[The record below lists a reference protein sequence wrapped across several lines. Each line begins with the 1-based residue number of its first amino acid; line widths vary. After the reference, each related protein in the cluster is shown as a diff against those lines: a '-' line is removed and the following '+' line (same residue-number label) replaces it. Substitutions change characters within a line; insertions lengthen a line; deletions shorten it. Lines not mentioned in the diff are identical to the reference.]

1 MSDQLIIR
9 GARAHNLKNLSLDLP
24 RRSLIVI
31 TGLSGAGKS
40 SLAFDTIYAEG
51 HRRYVESLSTY
62 ARQFLE
68 RVDKP
73 DVDFVEGISPAIA
86 IEQAN
91 PVKHSRS
98 TVGTTTEI
106 YDYLRL
112 LFAKVGKTICPD
124 CGREVQPDTVESTVD
139 RLLAT
144 YGGKRALVL
153 YPLPMTRATTAQGL
167 VANLLAEGF
176 VRVRARQQLHTLTP
190 GLTLDLEGLSQVE
203 IVVDRLILEE
213 RQRGRLAESLEVA
226 FLKGNGTAMVDIPGE
241 TELRLSEQF
250 QCLPCGRSFERPTP
264 LFFSFNN
271 PRGACPACKG
281 FGNILDYDVERI
293 IPDPQKSLAEGAI
306 EPWTLPRYV
315 RHYSEELR
323 HLARRHGIN
332 LRLPFAQLPE
342 EQQHKILHGCE
353 DFIGVL
359 PFFRRLEAKKYKL
372 YIRVFLSRYV
382 TAVDCAQCGGT
393 RLRQDALHVK
403 VGGRSIAE
411 ITHMTVEDLQRSL
424 EAISLPP
431 FEREIAQSLL
441 TQLHARLSFL
451 LHVGLNYL
459 TIDRLT
465 RTLSGGEAQRI
476 NLANQLGARLTDTLY
491 ILDEPTIG
499 LHPRDSQR
507 LVAILRQLT
516 TQGNTV
522 IVVEHDRD
530 VIAAA
535 DYIVDLGPGAGERGG
550 ELVFCGSTEK
560 LLREPSSVT
569 ARYLRDELTIPLPR
583 TRRPTSGPGL
593 VLLGARENNLKGVD
607 ITIPLQT
614 LTCVTGVS
622 GSGKSTLVHDTLY
635 RALERIFHGSGGKIG
650 KFERIVGIEQLRD
663 VILLDQQPIGKSPR
677 SNPVTYVDA
686 FGPIRKLFAET
697 PRARMAGYGPGHF
710 SFNVPGGRCEVCE
723 GSGSLKIEMH
733 FMADLY
739 ATCEQCAGTRFKP
752 EILEVRYRGLSI
764 HEVLQMSVTQAVEF
778 FPEAPQAQIR
788 LALLAEVGL
797 GYIRLGQPANT
808 LSGGEAQRLK
818 IAAELGKKDP
828 RDVLY
833 ILDEPTTGLHFDDVQ
848 TLMRVLNRL
857 VDQGNTVV
865 VVEHNLD
872 VIKASDYIIDLGP
885 EGGEGGGHLVAVGTP
900 EEIARRRKSHTG
912 RYLRQVLQGAATL
925 PLQQERSHTR
935 IRTAHARSREE

>member
-1 MSDQLIIR
+1 LSEHLIIR

-68 RVDKP
+68 RVEKP
-73 DVDFVEGISPAIA
+73 DVDYVEGISPAIA
-86 IEQAN
+86 IEQVN

-112 LFAKVGKTICPD
+112 LFAKIGKTVCPD
-124 CGREVQPDTVESTVD
+124 CGTPVQPDTVQGTVD
-139 RLLAT
+139 RLLAEQR
-144 YGGKRALVL
+144 GKRALIL
-153 YPLPMTRATTAQGL
+153 YPLPVTGATTVQGL
-167 VANLLAEGF
+167 AANLLAEGF
-176 VRVRARQQLHTLTP
+176 VRVKARDQVYTLAP
-190 GLTLDLEGLSQVE
+190 NLMLDLGGLSQIEV
-203 IVVDRLILEE
+203 VVDRLILEE
-213 RQRGRLAESLEVA
+213 SQRSRLAESLETA
-226 FLKGNGTAMVDIPGE
+226 FIKGGGMALAEIVGE
-241 TELRLSEQF
+241 ATWRLSDQF
-250 QCLPCGRSFERPTP
+250 HCLACNRLFERPTP

-271 PRGACPACKG
+271 PRGACSMCKG
-281 FGNILDYDVERI
+281 FGNILDYDLSLIV
-293 IPDPQKSLAEGAI
+293 PDPHKSLAAGAI

-315 RHYSEELR
+315 RHYADELR
-323 HLARRHGIN
+323 RLGRREGID
-332 LRLPFAQLPE
+332 LHRPFNQLPE
-342 EQQHKILHGCE
+342 AHTRKILHGCGE
-353 DFIGVL
+353 FIGVL

-393 RLRQDALHVK
+393 RLRQDALYVK
-403 VGGRSIAE
+403 IGGYSIAE
-411 ITHMTVEDLQRSL
+411 LSHMTVEDSTRFL
-424 EAISLPP
+424 EAVELTP
-431 FEREIAQSLL
+431 FEREIAHRLMAQI
-441 TQLHARLSFL
+441 QARLSFL
-451 LHVGLNYL
+451 HHVGLNYL

-499 LHPRDSQR
+499 LHPRDTQR

-516 TQGNTV
+516 EQGNSV

-535 DYIVDLGPGAGERGG
+535 DHVVDLGPGAGEHGG
-550 ELVFCGSTEK
+550 ELIFSGPTEK
-560 LLREPSSVT
+560 LWRDATSLT
-569 ARYLRDELTIPLPR
+569 ARYLRDELTIPIPKKRR
-583 TRRPTSGPGL
+583 TLQGRSL
-593 VLLGARENNLKGVD
+593 QLFGARENNLKGID

-622 GSGKSTLVHDTLY
+622 GSGKSTLVHDTLF
-635 RALERIFHGSGGKIG
+635 RALERVFHGASAKIG
-650 KFERIVGIEQLRD
+650 KFDRIVGVEHLRE
-663 VILLDQQPIGKSPR
+663 VILLDQQPIGKTPR

-686 FGPIRKLFAET
+686 FGPIRKLFAGSS
-697 PRARMAGYGPGHF
+697 RARLAGYRAADF
-710 SFNVPGGRCEVCE
+710 SFNVPGGRCEACE
-723 GSGSLKIEMH
+723 GNGFLRIEMH

-739 ATCEQCAGTRFKP
+739 VTCEQCSGTRFKP
-752 EILEVRYRGLSI
+752 DILEVRYHGVNI
-764 HEVLQMSVTQAVEF
+764 HEALQMSVTQAVDF
-778 FPEAPQAQIR
+778 FTEAPQAKTR

-797 GYIRLGQPANT
+797 GYLRLGQPANT

-833 ILDEPTTGLHFDDVQ
+833 ILDEPTTGLHFDDVR
-848 TLMRVLNRL
+848 TLVRVLNRL

-865 VVEHNLD
+865 VVEHNLE
-872 VIKASDYIIDLGP
+872 VIKTSDYVIDLGP
-885 EGGEGGGHLVAVGTP
+885 EGGEAGGEIMAVGTP
-900 EEIARRRKSHTG
+900 EAIARSRRSYTG
-912 RYLRQVLQGAATL
+912 RYLHEVLKR
-925 PLQQERSHTR
+925 PRP
-935 IRTAHARSREE
+935 

>member
-1 MSDQLIIR
+1 MSEHLIVR
-9 GARAHNLKNLSLDLP
+9 GARAHNLKNLNLDLP
-24 RRSLIVI
+24 RRALSVI

-68 RVDKP
+68 RVEKP
-73 DVDFVEGISPAIA
+73 DVEYLEGISPAIA
-86 IEQAN
+86 IEQVN

-112 LFAKVGKTICPD
+112 LFAKIGMTICPD
-124 CGREVQPDTVESTVD
+124 CGVQVQPDTVRGTVD
-139 RLLAT
+139 RLLTEHRGA
-144 YGGKRALVL
+144 RALIL
-153 YPLPMTRATTAQGL
+153 YPLPITAATTVPGL

-176 VRVRARQQLHTLTP
+176 VRVKVRDEVHPLTP
-190 GLTLDLEGLSQVE
+190 TLMLDLAGVSQIAV
-203 IVVDRLILEE
+203 VVDRLVLEE
-213 RQRGRLAESLEVA
+213 SQQSRLAESLETA
-226 FLKGNGTAMVDIPGE
+226 FIKGGGMALVEIVGEGTW
-241 TELRLSEQF
+241 RLSEQF
-250 QCLPCGRSFERPTP
+250 HCLPCGRVFERPTP

-281 FGNILDYDVERI
+281 FGNTLDYDLHLI
-293 IPDPQKSLAEGAI
+293 IPDPHKSLAEGAI

-315 RHYSEELR
+315 RHYTDELR
-323 HLARRHGIN
+323 RLARREGID
-332 LRLPFAQLPE
+332 LQRPYQQLPA
-342 EQQHKILHGCE
+342 EQQHKILHGCG

-382 TAVDCAQCGGT
+382 TAVDCAQCAGT
-393 RLRQDALHVK
+393 RLRREALYVK
-403 VGGRSIAE
+403 IGGYSIAE
-411 ITHMTVEDLQRSL
+411 LSHMTVDALDGFL
-424 EAISLPP
+424 DTVALTPV
-431 FEREIAQSLL
+431 EREVAQSLL
-441 TQLHARLSFL
+441 AQLQGRLSFL
-451 LHVGLNYL
+451 RQVGLNYL

-499 LHPRDSQR
+499 LHPRDTQR
-507 LVAILRQLT
+507 LVAILQQLT
-516 TQGNTV
+516 DQGNTV

-535 DYIVDLGPGAGERGG
+535 DHVVDLGPGAGEHGG
-550 ELVFCGSTEK
+550 ELIFSGPTEK
-560 LLREPSSVT
+560 LWRDPTSLT

-583 TRRPTSGPGL
+583 TRRPTHGHSL
-593 VLLGARENNLKGVD
+593 QVLGARENNLQGLD

-635 RALERIFHGSGGKIG
+635 RALERVFHGTSAKIG
-650 KFERIVGIEQLRD
+650 KFDRIIGVEYLRD
-663 VILLDQQPIGKSPR
+663 VILLDQQPIGKTPR

-686 FGPIRKLFAET
+686 FGSIRKLFAQT
-697 PRARMAGYGPGHF
+697 SRARLAGYRPADF
-710 SFNVPGGRCEVCE
+710 SFNLPGGRCEACE
-723 GSGSLKIEMH
+723 GNGYLRIEMH

-739 ATCEQCAGTRFKP
+739 VTCEHCSGTRFKP
-752 EILEVRYRGLSI
+752 ELLEVRYGGVNI
-764 HEVLQMSVTQAVEF
+764 HEALQMSVTQAVDF
-778 FPEAPQAQIR
+778 FTEAPQARTR

-797 GYIRLGQPANT
+797 GYLRLGQPANT

-828 RDVLY
+828 RDILY
-833 ILDEPTTGLHFDDVQ
+833 ILDEPTTGLHFDDVR
-848 TLMRVLNRL
+848 TLVRVLNRL

-865 VVEHNLD
+865 VVEHNLE
-872 VIKASDYIIDLGP
+872 VVKTSDYVIDLGP
-885 EGGEGGGHLVAVGTP
+885 EGGASGGEVVAVGPP
-900 EEIARRRKSHTG
+900 EAIARSRRSHTG
-912 RYLRQVLQGAATL
+912 RYLRQVLKRA
-925 PLQQERSHTR
+925 
-935 IRTAHARSREE
+935 

>member
-1 MSDQLIIR
+1 VSEHLIIR
-9 GARAHNLKNLSLDLP
+9 GARAHNLKNLNLDLP

-68 RVDKP
+68 RVEKP
-73 DVDFVEGISPAIA
+73 DVDYMEGISPAIA
-86 IEQAN
+86 IEQIN
-91 PVKHSRS
+91 PVKHTRS

-106 YDYLRL
+106 YDYMRL

-124 CGREVQPDTVESTVD
+124 CGTQVQPDTVQGTVD
-139 RLLAT
+139 RLLQ
-144 YGGKRALVL
+144 GHRGQRALVL
-153 YPLPMTRATTAQGL
+153 YPLPITQATTVQGV

-176 VRVRARQQLHTLTP
+176 VRVKVREQVHTLAP
-190 GLTLDLEGLSQVE
+190 NLTLDLAGQSQIEV
-203 IVVDRLILEE
+203 VVDRLVLEE
-213 RQRGRLAESLEVA
+213 SQRSRLAESIETA
-226 FLKGNGTAMVDIPGE
+226 FIKGGGTALVDILGE
-241 TELRLSEQF
+241 TVWRLSEQF
-250 QCLPCGRSFERPTP
+250 HCLPCGHIFERPTP

-281 FGNILDYDVERI
+281 FGNILDYDLNLI
-293 IPDPQKSLAEGAI
+293 IPDPHKTLAEGAI

-315 RHYSEELR
+315 RHYADELR
-323 HLARRHGIN
+323 RLSRREGIN
-332 LRLPFAQLPE
+332 LHLPFAQLPE
-342 EQQHKILHGCE
+342 AHKQKIIHGCG
-353 DFIGVL
+353 DFVGVL

-382 TAVDCAQCGGT
+382 TAVDCADCHGT
-393 RLRQDALHVK
+393 RLRRDALHVK
-403 VGGRSIAE
+403 VGGQSIAE
-411 ITHMTVEDLQRSL
+411 LSRMTVEDLERFVDEVPL
-424 EAISLPP
+424 TA
-431 FEREIAQSLL
+431 FEHDIAQGLL
-441 TQLHARLSFL
+441 TQLQARLSFL
-451 LHVGLNYL
+451 RHVGLNYL

-499 LHPRDSQR
+499 LHPRDTQR
-507 LVAILRQLT
+507 LVDILRQLT

-535 DYIVDLGPGAGERGG
+535 DHVVDLGPGAGERGG
-550 ELVFCGSTEK
+550 ELIFSGSTEK
-560 LLREPSSVT
+560 MLQEATSLT
-569 ARYLRDELTIPLPR
+569 ARYLRGEITIPLP
-583 TRRPTSGPGL
+583 TMRRPTSGRCL
-593 VLLGARENNLKGVD
+593 WLYGAREHNLKGLD
-607 ITIPLQT
+607 IAIPLRT
-614 LTCVTGVS
+614 LTCITGVS

-635 RALERIFHGSGGKIG
+635 RALERIFQGASGKIG
-650 KFERIVGIEQLRD
+650 KFDRIVGVEHLRD

-686 FGPIRKLFAET
+686 FGAIRKLFAQT
-697 PRARMAGYGPGHF
+697 PRARLTGYQAADF
-710 SFNVPGGRCEVCE
+710 SFNLAGGRCEVCE
-723 GSGSLKIEMH
+723 GNGFLRIEMH
-733 FMADLY
+733 FMADLFV
-739 ATCEQCAGTRFKP
+739 TCEQCGGTRFKP
-752 EILEVRYRGLSI
+752 DILEVRYHGMNI
-764 HEVLQMSVTQAVEF
+764 HEVLQMSVTQAVDF
-778 FPEAPQAQIR
+778 FTEAPQAQTR

-828 RDVLY
+828 RDILY
-833 ILDEPTTGLHFDDVQ
+833 ILDEPTTGLHFDDIR
-848 TLMRVLNRL
+848 TLLRVLTRL

-872 VIKASDYIIDLGP
+872 VIKTSDHIIDLGP
-885 EGGEGGGHLVAVGTP
+885 EGGDGGGEVVAVGTP
-900 EEIARRRKSHTG
+900 EAVARNRRSHTG
-912 RYLRQVLQGAATL
+912 LYLRQVCHRG
-925 PLQQERSHTR
+925 RV
-935 IRTAHARSREE
+935 

>member
-1 MSDQLIIR
+1 VSEHLIIR
-9 GARAHNLKNLSLDLP
+9 GARAHNLKNLNLDLP
-24 RRSLIVI
+24 RRALTVI

-68 RVDKP
+68 RVEKP
-73 DVDFVEGISPAIA
+73 DVDYVEGISPAIA
-86 IEQAN
+86 IEQVN
-91 PVKHSRS
+91 PVKHTRS

-112 LFAKVGKTICPD
+112 LFAKIGRTVCPA
-124 CGREVQPDTVESTVD
+124 CGVQVQPDTVQGTVD
-139 RLLAT
+139 RLFT
-144 YGGKRALVL
+144 EHPGQRALIL
-153 YPLPMTRATTAQGL
+153 YPLPITAATTLPGL

-176 VRVRARQQLHTLTP
+176 VRVRVRDQVHTLTP
-190 GLTLDLEGLSQVE
+190 TLRLDLAGLATIEV
-203 IVVDRLILEE
+203 VVDRLVLVE
-213 RQRGRLAESLEVA
+213 RQQSRLAESLETA
-226 FLKGNGTAMVDIPGE
+226 FIKGSGMALVEIVGEGTW
-241 TELRLSEQF
+241 RLSDQF
-250 QCLPCGRSFERPTP
+250 HCLPCGRVFERPTP

-281 FGNILDYDVERI
+281 FGNILDYDLDLI
-293 IPDPQKSLAEGAI
+293 IPNPHKSLAEGAI

-315 RHYSEELR
+315 RHYTDELR
-323 HLARRHGIN
+323 QLARREDIDIH
-332 LRLPFAQLPE
+332 RPYHQLPA
-342 EQQHKILHGCE
+342 EQQHKILHGCG

-382 TAVDCAQCGGT
+382 TAVDCAQCEGT
-393 RLRQDALHVK
+393 RLRQDALYVK
-403 VGGRSIAE
+403 VGGHSIAE
-411 ITHMTVEDLQRSL
+411 LSRMTVEAL
-424 EAISLPP
+424 ERFLDAVTLTP
-431 FEREIAQSLL
+431 FEREIAQNLL
-441 TQLHARLSFL
+441 SQLQARLSFL
-451 LHVGLNYL
+451 RHVGLNYL

-499 LHPRDSQR
+499 LHPRDTQR
-507 LVAILRQLT
+507 LIAILQQLT
-516 TQGNTV
+516 DQGNTV

-535 DYIVDLGPGAGERGG
+535 DHVVDLGPGAGEHGG
-550 ELVFCGSTEK
+550 ELIFSGPTEK
-560 LLREPSSVT
+560 LRRDPTSLT
-569 ARYLRDELTIPLPR
+569 ARYLRDELIIPVPR
-583 TRRPTSGPGL
+583 QRRSTDGRSL
-593 VLLGARENNLKGVD
+593 QLLGARENNLQGID

-614 LTCVTGVS
+614 LTCITGVS

-635 RALERIFHGSGGKIG
+635 RALERVFHGTSAKIG
-650 KFERIVGIEQLRD
+650 KFDRIVGVENLRD
-663 VILLDQQPIGKSPR
+663 VILLDQQPIGKTPR

-686 FGPIRKLFAET
+686 FGPIRKLFAQT
-697 PRARMAGYGPGHF
+697 SRARFAGYRAGDF
-710 SFNVPGGRCEVCE
+710 SFNLPGGRCEACE
-723 GSGSLKIEMH
+723 GNGYLRIEMH

-739 ATCEQCAGTRFKP
+739 VTCEHCGGARFKP
-752 EILEVRYRGLSI
+752 GILEVRYGGVNI
-764 HEVLQMSVTQAVEF
+764 HEALQMSVTQAVDF
-778 FPEAPQAQIR
+778 FTEAPQAQTR

-828 RDVLY
+828 RDILY
-833 ILDEPTTGLHFDDVQ
+833 ILDEPTTGLHFDDVR
-848 TLMRVLNRL
+848 TLVRVLNRL

-865 VVEHNLD
+865 VVEHNLE
-872 VIKASDYIIDLGP
+872 VIKTGDYVIDLGP
-885 EGGEGGGHLVAVGTP
+885 GGGEGGGELVAMGPP
-900 EEIARRRKSHTG
+900 EAIACSQRSHTG
-912 RYLRQVLQGAATL
+912 RYLRGVLKRPRL
-925 PLQQERSHTR
+925 
-935 IRTAHARSREE
+935 

>member
-1 MSDQLIIR
+1 MSEHLIIR
-9 GARAHNLKNLSLDLP
+9 GARAHNLKNLNLDLP

-68 RVDKP
+68 RVEKP
-73 DVDFVEGISPAIA
+73 DVDYVEGIAPAIS
-86 IEQAN
+86 IEQVN

-112 LFAKVGKTICPD
+112 LFAKIGKTICPD
-124 CGREVQPDTVESTVD
+124 CGTQVQPDTVQGTVD
-139 RLLAT
+139 RLLAEQH
-144 YGGKRALVL
+144 GKRTLIL
-153 YPLPMTRATTAQGL
+153 YPLPVTKATTVQGL

-176 VRVRARQQLHTLTP
+176 VRVKVRDQVHTLAP
-190 GLTLDLEGLSQVE
+190 NLTLDLAGLSQLEV
-203 IVVDRLILEE
+203 VVDRLGLEE
-213 RQRGRLAESLEVA
+213 SQRSRLAESLETA
-226 FLKGNGTAMVDIPGE
+226 FIKGGGMALVDIVGE
-241 TELRLSEQF
+241 ATWRLSDQF
-250 QCLPCGRSFERPTP
+250 HCLSCNRLFERPTP

-271 PRGACPACKG
+271 PRGACPVCKG
-281 FGNILDYDVERI
+281 FGNILDYDLSRI
-293 IPDPQKSLAEGAI
+293 IPDPHKSLAEGAI

-315 RHYSEELR
+315 RHYADELR
-323 HLARRHGIN
+323 RLARREGID
-332 LRLPFAQLPE
+332 LHRPFNQLPE
-342 EQQHKILHGCE
+342 AHTQKILQGCGE
-353 DFIGVL
+353 FIGVM

-382 TAVDCAQCGGT
+382 TAVDCVQCGST
-393 RLRQDALHVK
+393 RLRQEALYVK
-403 VGGRSIAE
+403 VGGYSIAE
-411 ITHMTVEDLQRSL
+411 LGHMTVEECARFL
-424 EAISLPP
+424 EAVELTP
-431 FEREIAQSLL
+431 FEREIAHRLIA
-441 TQLHARLSFL
+441 QLQARLSFL
-451 LHVGLNYL
+451 RHVGLNYL

-499 LHPRDSQR
+499 LHPRDTQR
-507 LVAILRQLT
+507 LVAILQQLT
-516 TQGNTV
+516 DQGNSV

-535 DYIVDLGPGAGERGG
+535 EHIVDLGPGAGEHGG
-550 ELVFCGSTEK
+550 ELIFSGPTEK
-560 LLREPSSVT
+560 LWRDATSLT
-569 ARYLRDELTIPLPR
+569 ARYLRDELTISIPKQRR
-583 TRRPTSGPGL
+583 TPQGRSL
-593 VLLGARENNLKGVD
+593 QLFGARENNLKGID

-635 RALERIFHGSGGKIG
+635 RALERVFHGTSAKIG
-650 KFERIVGIEQLRD
+650 KFDRIVGVEHLRD
-663 VILLDQQPIGKSPR
+663 VILLDQQPIGKTPR

-686 FGPIRKLFAET
+686 FGPIRKLFAGT
-697 PRARMAGYGPGHF
+697 SRARLLGNRAADF
-710 SFNVPGGRCEVCE
+710 SFNLPGGRCEACE
-723 GSGSLKIEMH
+723 GNGFLRIEMH

-739 ATCEQCAGTRFKP
+739 VTCEQCGGTRFKP
-752 EILEVRYRGLSI
+752 NILEVRYRGVNI
-764 HEVLQMSVTQAVEF
+764 HEALQMSVTQAVDF
-778 FPEAPQAQIR
+778 FTEASQAKTR

-833 ILDEPTTGLHFDDVQ
+833 ILDEPTTGLHFDDVR
-848 TLMRVLNRL
+848 TLVRVLNRL

-865 VVEHNLD
+865 VVEHNLE
-872 VIKASDYIIDLGP
+872 VIKTSDYVIDLGP
-885 EGGEGGGHLVAVGTP
+885 EGGGGGGEVVAVGTP
-900 EEIARRRKSHTG
+900 ETIARSRRSYTG
-912 RYLRQVLQGAATL
+912 RYLREVLRR
-925 PLQQERSHTR
+925 PRP
-935 IRTAHARSREE
+935 

>member
-1 MSDQLIIR
+1 VSEQLIIR
-9 GARAHNLKNLSLDLP
+9 GARAHNLKNINLDLP

-68 RVDKP
+68 RVEKP
-73 DVDFVEGISPAIA
+73 DVDYVEGISPAIA
-86 IEQAN
+86 IEQVN

-112 LFAKVGKTICPD
+112 LFAKIGKTICPD
-124 CGREVQPDTVESTVD
+124 CGAQVQPDTVQGTVD
-139 RLLAT
+139 RLLAEHR
-144 YGGKRALVL
+144 GKRALLL
-153 YPLPMTRATTAQGL
+153 YPLPITAATTVQGL
-167 VANLLAEGF
+167 AANLLAEGF
-176 VRVRARQQLHTLTP
+176 VRVKVREQVHTLAP
-190 GLTLDLEGLSQVE
+190 NLALDLSGLSQIDV
-203 IVVDRLILEE
+203 VVDRLALEE
-213 RQRGRLAESLEVA
+213 SQRSRLAESLETAFVKGGGVA
-226 FLKGNGTAMVDIPGE
+226 LVDILGE
-241 TELRLSEQF
+241 TVWRLSDQF
-250 QCLPCGRSFERPTP
+250 HCLPCGRAFERPTP

-271 PRGACPACKG
+271 PRGACPVCKG
-281 FGNILDYDVERI
+281 FGNILDYDLNLI
-293 IPDPQKSLAEGAI
+293 IPDPRKSLADGAI

-315 RHYSEELR
+315 RHYRDELR
-323 HLARRHGIN
+323 RLARREGIK
-332 LRLPFAQLPE
+332 LHLPFAQQPE
-342 EQQHKILHGCE
+342 EHKHKILHGCG

-393 RLRQDALHVK
+393 RLRQDALCVK
-403 VGGRSIAE
+403 IGGCSIAE
-411 ITHMTVEDLQRSL
+411 LSHMTVEELQRFL
-424 EAISLPP
+424 EEVALPP
-431 FEREIAQSLL
+431 FEREVAHSILS
-441 TQLHARLSFL
+441 QLQARLRFL
-451 LHVGLNYL
+451 LHVGLDYL

-499 LHPRDSQR
+499 LHSRDTQR

-535 DYIVDLGPGAGERGG
+535 DHVVDLGPGAGEHGG
-550 ELVFCGSTEK
+550 QLLFAGPTEK
-560 LLREPSSVT
+560 LLQEATSLT
-569 ARYLRDELTIPLPR
+569 ARYLRAELTISPP
-583 TRRPTSGPGL
+583 TKRRPTHGRGL
-593 VLLGARENNLKGVD
+593 QLLGARENNLRGID
-607 ITIPLQT
+607 ITIPLKT

-635 RALERIFHGSGGKIG
+635 RALERIFHGSSEKIG
-650 KFERIVGIEQLRD
+650 AFDRIVGVEHLRD
-663 VILLDQQPIGKSPR
+663 VILLDQQPIGKTPR
-677 SNPVTYVDA
+677 SNPVTYVEA
-686 FGPIRKLFAET
+686 FGPLRKLFAET
-697 PRARMAGYGPGHF
+697 TRARLAGYRAADF

-723 GSGSLKIEMH
+723 GNGFLRIEMH
-733 FMADLY
+733 FMADLFV
-739 ATCEQCAGTRFKP
+739 TCEQCGGTRFKP
-752 EILEVRYRGLSI
+752 DILEVRYRGVNM
-764 HEVLQMSVTQAVEF
+764 HEVLQMTVNQAVDF
-778 FPEAPQAQIR
+778 FTEAPQAQTR

-797 GYIRLGQPANT
+797 GYVRLGQPANT

-833 ILDEPTTGLHFDDVQ
+833 ILDEPTTGLHFDDVR
-848 TLMRVLNRL
+848 TLVRVLNRL
-857 VDQGNTVV
+857 VDQGNTAV
-865 VVEHNLD
+865 VVEHNLE
-872 VIKASDYIIDLGP
+872 VIKASDYVLDLGP
-885 EGGEGGGHLVAVGTP
+885 EGGERGGQVVAEGPP
-900 EEIARRRKSHTG
+900 EAIARSRRSHTG
-912 RYLRQVLQGAATL
+912 RYMREVL
-925 PLQQERSHTR
+925 PP
-935 IRTAHARSREE
+935 AH